1 MGQYSE
7 GAARTENGHAAEQDE
22 SGRQTAGEP
31 SPIDEGRFHPKPSVE
46 NWSEAVRR
54 QLL

>member
-1 MGQYSE
+1 MGQHSAE
-7 GAARTENGHAAEQDE
+7 QAGAETGYGSDQDE
-22 SGRQTAGEP
+22 SGRQTVGEP
-31 SPIDEGRFHPKPSVE
+31 NPIEEGRFHPKPSLE